1 MSPRPMAPSGPPPAA
16 SASPPTTTPHATPTT
31 TPHATAGASL
41 PLPLA
46 GEGRGEGRRTA
57 PPLTLGRDRGN
68 RTLRYLAL
76 AAVAIVMLYPLLWL
90 VGASF
95 KSNAEIFSSAGF
107 WPDRLDF
114 GAYAKGWKTSTEY
127 TFATYFLNSFLITL
141 PRIVVTVISCVLVA
155 YAFARFE
162 FWGRKLLFS
171 IMIATMMLPL
181 IVLRLPQYLVFRE
194 IGWLDSYL
202 PLIVPSAFATDTFF
216 VFMLVQFLRG
226 IPRDMEEAAQ
236 IDGCN
241 ALQLLW
247 HIIVP
252 LLKPAIIS
260 VIVFQFIWTMNDFMG
275 PLIYLASVEKYPV
288 SLALKMSIGA
298 TEEVEW
304 ANVIAISVVALIP
317 SVAVF
322 FAAQKHFIEGA
333 TSSGVK
339 G

>member
-1 MSPRPMAPSGPPPAA
+1 MSTAHADHAERSRALLR
-16 SASPPTTTPHATPTT
+16 TTV
-31 TPHATAGASL
+31 L
-41 PLPLA
+41 L
-46 GEGRGEGRRTA
+46 
-57 PPLTLGRDRGN
+57 
-68 RTLRYLAL
+68 
-76 AAVAIVMLYPLLWL
+76 AVAVLMLYPLLWL

-95 KSNAEIFSSAGF
+95 KTNTEIFTEVGF
-107 WPDRLDF
+107 WPSKFDF

-127 TFATYFLNSFLITL
+127 TFATYFLNSFLITV
-141 PRIVVTVISCVLVA
+141 PRIIVTVISCVLVA

-162 FWGRKLLFS
+162 FWGKKLLFS
-171 IMIATMMLPL
+171 VMVGTMMLPL
-181 IVLRLPQYLVFRE
+181 IVLRLPQYLMFKE
-194 IGWLDSYL
+194 LGWLDTYL

-226 IPRDMEEAAQ
+226 IPRDMEEAAL

-241 ALQLLW
+241 AVQMLW

-260 VIVFQFIWTMNDFMG
+260 VVVFQFIWTMNDFMG
-275 PLIYLASVEKYPV
+275 PLIYLSSVEKYPV

-322 FAAQKHFIEGA
+322 FMAQKHFIEGA
-333 TSSGVK
+333 SSSGIK

>member
-1 MSPRPMAPSGPPPAA
+1 MS
-16 SASPPTTTPHATPTT
+16 
-31 TPHATAGASL
+31 
-41 PLPLA
+41 
-46 GEGRGEGRRTA
+46 
-57 PPLTLGRDRGN
+57 
-68 RTLRYLAL
+68 
-76 AAVAIVMLYPLLWL
+76 AAVLAEPSRGAKLIRTTALLCVAVVMLYPLLWL

-95 KSNAEIFSSAGF
+95 KSNAQIFTEAGF
-107 WPDRLDF
+107 WPDSF
-114 GAYAKGWKTSTEY
+114 SFSAYAKGWKTSTEY
-127 TFATYFLNSFLITL
+127 TFLTYFLNSFAIVV
-141 PRIVVTVISCVLVA
+141 PRIIVTVISCVLVA

-162 FWGRKLLFS
+162 FWGKKLLFS
-171 IMIATMMLPL
+171 VMVGTMMLPL
-181 IVLRLPQYLVFRE
+181 IVLRLPQYLMFRE
-194 IGWLDSYL
+194 LGWLDTYL
-202 PLIVPSAFATDTFF
+202 PLILPSAFATDTFF

-226 IPRDMEEAAQ
+226 IPRDMEEAAM

-241 ALQLLW
+241 AAQLLW

-260 VIVFQFIWTMNDFMG
+260 VVVFQFIWTMNDFMG

-304 ANVIAISVVALIP
+304 ANVIAISVVALVP

-322 FAAQKHFIEGA
+322 FMAQKHFIEGA
-333 TSSGVK
+333 SSSGIK

>member
-1 MSPRPMAPSGPPPAA
+1 MSPAPAPSYAERV
-16 SASPPTTTPHATPTT
+16 STFWRY
-31 TPHATAGASL
+31 TAL
-41 PLPLA
+41 LCV
-46 GEGRGEGRRTA
+46 
-57 PPLTLGRDRGN
+57 
-68 RTLRYLAL
+68 
-76 AAVAIVMLYPLLWL
+76 AVLMLYPLAWL
-90 VGASF
+90 VGATF
-95 KSNAEIFSSAGF
+95 KSNAEIFTSVGL
-107 WPDRLDF
+107 WPSRLDF
-114 GAYAKGWKTSTEY
+114 GAYAKGWKTSTEF
-127 TFATYFLNSFLITL
+127 TFATYFLNSFAIVV

-162 FWGRKLLFS
+162 FWGKKTLFAV
-171 IMIATMMLPL
+171 MVGTMMLPL
-181 IVLRLPQYLVFRE
+181 IILRLPQYLMFRE
-194 IGWLDSYL
+194 FGWLDTYA

-252 LLKPAIIS
+252 LLKPAIIA
-260 VIVFQFIWTMNDFMG
+260 VVVFQFIWTMNDFMG
-275 PLIYLASVEKYPV
+275 PLIYLSTVENYPV

-304 ANVIAISVVALIP
+304 ANVIAISVVSLIP

-322 FAAQKHFIEGA
+322 FMAQRYFIEGA
-333 TSSGVK
+333 ASSGIK

>member
-1 MSPRPMAPSGPPPAA
+1 MSPAPSYAERV
-16 SASPPTTTPHATPTT
+16 SSFWRY
-31 TPHATAGASL
+31 TAL
-41 PLPLA
+41 
-46 GEGRGEGRRTA
+46 
-57 PPLTLGRDRGN
+57 LTV
-68 RTLRYLAL
+68 
-76 AAVAIVMLYPLLWL
+76 AVLMLYPLAWL
-90 VGASF
+90 VGATF
-95 KSNAEIFSSAGF
+95 KSNAEIFTSVGL
-107 WPDRLDF
+107 WPSRLDF
-114 GAYAKGWKTSTEY
+114 GAYAKGWKTSTEF
-127 TFATYFLNSFLITL
+127 TFATYFLNSFAIVI

-162 FWGRKLLFS
+162 FWGKKTLFAV
-171 IMIATMMLPL
+171 MVGTMMLPL
-181 IVLRLPQYLVFRE
+181 IILRLPQYLMFRE
-194 IGWLDSYL
+194 FGWLDTYA

-241 ALQLLW
+241 AFQLLW

-252 LLKPAIIS
+252 LLKPAIIA
-260 VIVFQFIWTMNDFMG
+260 VVVFQFIWTMNDFMG
-275 PLIYLASVEKYPV
+275 PLIYLSTVEKYPV

-304 ANVIAISVVALIP
+304 ANVIAISVVSLIP

-322 FAAQKHFIEGA
+322 FMAQRYFIEGA
-333 TSSGVK
+333 ASSGIK

>member
-1 MSPRPMAPSGPPPAA
+1 MS
-16 SASPPTTTPHATPTT
+16 
-31 TPHATAGASL
+31 GASEL
-41 PLPLA
+41 ILVR
-46 GEGRGEGRRTA
+46 ERGR
-57 PPLTLGRDRGN
+57 PW
-68 RTLRYLAL
+68 LRYLAL
-76 AAVAIVMLYPLLWL
+76 GAVAIVMLYPLLWL

-95 KSNAEIFSSAGF
+95 KSNTEIYTEIGF
-107 WPDRLDF
+107 WPARFDF

-127 TFATYFLNSFLITL
+127 TFATYFLNSFLITI
-141 PRIVVTVISCVLVA
+141 PRILVTVISCVLVA

-162 FWGRKLLFS
+162 FWGKKLLFS
-171 IMIATMMLPL
+171 VMVGTMMLPL
-181 IVLRLPQYLVFRE
+181 IILRLPQYLVFKE

-275 PLIYLASVEKYPV
+275 PLIYLSTVEKYPV

-304 ANVIAISVVALIP
+304 ASVIAISVLALVP
-317 SVAVF
+317 SVTVF
-322 FAAQKHFIEGA
+322 FLAQKHFIEGA

>member
-1 MSPRPMAPSGPPPAA
+1 MSTAHAQHAERSRVLLR
-16 SASPPTTTPHATPTT
+16 TTV
-31 TPHATAGASL
+31 L
-41 PLPLA
+41 L
-46 GEGRGEGRRTA
+46 
-57 PPLTLGRDRGN
+57 
-68 RTLRYLAL
+68 
-76 AAVAIVMLYPLLWL
+76 AVAVVMLYPLLWL

-95 KSNAEIFSSAGF
+95 KTNTEIFTEVGF
-107 WPDRLDF
+107 WPSRFDF
-114 GAYAKGWKTSTEY
+114 GSYAKGWKTSTEY
-127 TFATYFLNSFLITL
+127 TFATYFLNSFLITV

-162 FWGRKLLFS
+162 FWGKKLLFS
-171 IMIATMMLPL
+171 IMVGTMMLPL
-181 IVLRLPQYLVFRE
+181 IVLRLPQYLMFKE
-194 IGWLDSYL
+194 LGWLDSYL

-226 IPRDMEEAAQ
+226 IPRDMEEAAL

-241 ALQLLW
+241 AVQMLW

-275 PLIYLASVEKYPV
+275 PLIYLSSVEKYPV

-304 ANVIAISVVALIP
+304 ANVIAISVVALVP

-322 FAAQKHFIEGA
+322 FMAQRHFIEGA
-333 TSSGVK
+333 SSSGIK

>member
-1 MSPRPMAPSGPPPAA
+1 MSQDIGSSSSRDQA
-16 SASPPTTTPHATPTT
+16 SRAQTLVRTTLLL
-31 TPHATAGASL
+31 SV
-41 PLPLA
+41 
-46 GEGRGEGRRTA
+46 
-57 PPLTLGRDRGN
+57 
-68 RTLRYLAL
+68 
-76 AAVAIVMLYPLLWL
+76 AVVMLYPLLWL

-95 KSNAEIFSSAGF
+95 KSNAQIFSEVGF
-107 WPDRLDF
+107 WPSSFDF
-114 GAYAKGWKTSTEY
+114 DAYAKGWKTSTEY
-127 TFATYFLNSFLITL
+127 TFATYFANSFLITV
-141 PRIVVTVISCVLVA
+141 PRIAVTVVSCVLVA
-155 YAFARFE
+155 YGFARFE
-162 FWGRKLLFS
+162 FKGKKLLFA
-171 IMIATMMLPL
+171 IMIGTMMLPQ
-181 IVLRLPQYLVFRE
+181 IVLRLPQYLMFKE
-194 IGWLDSYL
+194 LGWLDTYL
-202 PLIVPSAFATDTFF
+202 PLILPSAFATDTFF

-226 IPRDMEEAAQ
+226 IPRDMEEAAV

-247 HIIVP
+247 HVIVP

-275 PLIYLASVEKYPV
+275 PLIYLSSVENYPV

-322 FAAQKHFIEGA
+322 FMAQRHFIEGA
-333 TSSGVK
+333 SSSGIK

>member
-1 MSPRPMAPSGPPPAA
+1 VSQDIGSSSSRDQAGRVQTLVR
-16 SASPPTTTPHATPTT
+16 TTLLL
-31 TPHATAGASL
+31 SV
-41 PLPLA
+41 
-46 GEGRGEGRRTA
+46 
-57 PPLTLGRDRGN
+57 
-68 RTLRYLAL
+68 
-76 AAVAIVMLYPLLWL
+76 AVVMLYPLLWL

-95 KSNAEIFSSAGF
+95 KSNAQIFSEVGF
-107 WPDRLDF
+107 WPSSFDF

-127 TFATYFLNSFLITL
+127 TFATYFANSFLITV
-141 PRIVVTVISCVLVA
+141 PRIAVTVVSCVLVA
-155 YAFARFE
+155 YGFARFE
-162 FWGRKLLFS
+162 FKGKKLLFA
-171 IMIATMMLPL
+171 IMIGTMMLPQ
-181 IVLRLPQYLVFRE
+181 IVLRLPQYLMFKE
-194 IGWLDSYL
+194 LGWLDTYL
-202 PLIVPSAFATDTFF
+202 PLILPSAFATDTFF

-226 IPRDMEEAAQ
+226 IPRDMEEAAV

-247 HIIVP
+247 HVIVP

-275 PLIYLASVEKYPV
+275 PLIYLSSVENYPV

-322 FAAQKHFIEGA
+322 FMAQRHFIEGA
-333 TSSGVK
+333 SSSGIK

>member
-1 MSPRPMAPSGPPPAA
+1 MIAA
-16 SASPPTTTPHATPTT
+16 ET
-31 TPHATAGASL
+31 
-41 PLPLA
+41 
-46 GEGRGEGRRTA
+46 GE
-57 PPLTLGRDRGN
+57 RGN
-68 RTLRYLAL
+68 QLIRYTAL
-76 AAVAIVMLYPLLWL
+76 LAVAVVMLYPLLWL
-90 VGASF
+90 IGASF
-95 KSNAEIFSSAGF
+95 KSNGEIFTELGF
-107 WPDRLDF
+107 WPSRIDF

-127 TFATYFLNSFLITL
+127 TFATYFLNSFAIVV
-141 PRIVVTVISCVLVA
+141 PRIIVTVISCVLVA

-162 FWGRKLLFS
+162 FFGKKLLFG
-171 IMIATMMLPL
+171 IMVATMMLPL
-181 IVLRLPQYLVFRE
+181 IVLRLPQYLMFKQL
-194 IGWLDSYL
+194 GWLDTYIPIIL
-202 PLIVPSAFATDTFF
+202 PSAFATDTFF

-260 VIVFQFIWTMNDFMG
+260 VVVFQFIWTMNDFMG

-304 ANVIAISVVALIP
+304 ANVIAISVVALVP
-317 SVAVF
+317 SVLVF
-322 FAAQKHFIEGA
+322 FAAQRHFIEGA
-333 TSSGVK
+333 ASSGIK

>member
-1 MSPRPMAPSGPPPAA
+1 MNAA
-16 SASPPTTTPHATPTT
+16 
-31 TPHATAGASL
+31 
-41 PLPLA
+41 
-46 GEGRGEGRRTA
+46 
-57 PPLTLGRDRGN
+57 LTDHTQRSRALI
-68 RTLRYLAL
+68 RYTILL
-76 AAVAIVMLYPLLWL
+76 AVAVLMLYPLLWL

-95 KSNAEIFSSAGF
+95 KSNAEIFSEVGL
-107 WPDRLDF
+107 WPERF
-114 GAYAKGWKTSTEY
+114 GLEAYAKGWKTSTEY
-127 TFATYFLNSFLITL
+127 TFATYFLNSFLITI
-141 PRIVVTVISCVLVA
+141 PRIAVTVVSCVLVA
-155 YAFARFE
+155 YAFARFD
-162 FWGRKLLFS
+162 FWGKKTLFAV
-171 IMIATMMLPL
+171 MVGTMMLPL
-181 IVLRLPQYLVFRE
+181 IILRLPQYLMFRE
-194 IGWLDSYL
+194 FGWLDTYA

-260 VIVFQFIWTMNDFMG
+260 VVVFQFIWTMNDFMG
-275 PLIYLASVEKYPV
+275 PLIYLSTVEKYPV

-304 ANVIAISVVALIP
+304 ANVIAISVVSLVP

-322 FAAQKHFIEGA
+322 FMAQRHFIEGA
-333 TSSGVK
+333 ASSGIK

>member
-1 MSPRPMAPSGPPPAA
+1 MNTRTSNTSAEAMVVDHEAA
-16 SASPPTTTPHATPTT
+16 LSQ
-31 TPHATAGASL
+31 
-41 PLPLA
+41 
-46 GEGRGEGRRTA
+46 RRERINA
-57 PPLTLGRDRGN
+57 LVRYVVLGLVG
-68 RTLRYLAL
+68 L
-76 AAVAIVMLYPLLWL
+76 VMLYPMIWL

-95 KSNAEIFSSAGF
+95 KTNTEIFTEMGF
-107 WPDRLDF
+107 WPSRFDF
-114 GAYAKGWKTSTEY
+114 TAYVKGWKTSTEY
-127 TFATYFLNSFLITL
+127 TFATYFLNSFIITI
-141 PRIVVTVISCVLVA
+141 PRIIVTVISCVLVA

-162 FWGRKLLFS
+162 FWGKKTLFG
-171 IMIATMMLPL
+171 IMVGTMMLPL
-181 IVLRLPQYLVFRE
+181 IILRLPQYLMFKE
-194 IGWLDSYL
+194 FGWLDSYL
-202 PLIVPSAFATDTFF
+202 PLIIPSAFATDTFF

-241 ALQLLW
+241 PLQLLW

-275 PLIYLASVEKYPV
+275 PLIYLSTVEKYPV

-304 ANVIAISVVALIP
+304 ASVLAISVVALLP
-317 SVAVF
+317 SILVF
-322 FAAQKHFIEGA
+322 FAAQRHFIEGA
-333 TSSGVK
+333 SSSGIK

>member
-1 MSPRPMAPSGPPPAA
+1 MTDQA
-16 SASPPTTTPHATPTT
+16 SRAQTLVRTTLLL
-31 TPHATAGASL
+31 SV
-41 PLPLA
+41 
-46 GEGRGEGRRTA
+46 
-57 PPLTLGRDRGN
+57 
-68 RTLRYLAL
+68 
-76 AAVAIVMLYPLLWL
+76 AVVMLYPLLWL

-95 KSNAEIFSSAGF
+95 KSNAQIFSEVGF
-107 WPDRLDF
+107 WPQSFDF
-114 GAYAKGWKTSTEY
+114 SAYAKGWKTSTEY
-127 TFATYFLNSFLITL
+127 TFATYFANSFLITV
-141 PRIVVTVISCVLVA
+141 PRIAVTVVSCVLVA
-155 YAFARFE
+155 YGFARFE
-162 FWGRKLLFS
+162 FTGKKLLFG
-171 IMIATMMLPL
+171 IMIGTMMLPL
-181 IVLRLPQYLVFRE
+181 IVLRLPQYLMFKE
-194 IGWLDSYL
+194 LGWLDTYL
-202 PLIVPSAFATDTFF
+202 PLILPSAFATDTFF

-226 IPRDMEEAAQ
+226 IPRDMEEAAV

-275 PLIYLASVEKYPV
+275 PLIYLASVENYPV

-322 FAAQKHFIEGA
+322 FMAQRHFIEGA
-333 TSSGVK
+333 SSSGIK

>member
-1 MSPRPMAPSGPPPAA
+1 MSGAA
-16 SASPPTTTPHATPTT
+16 ADGMEQADST
-31 TPHATAGASL
+31 
-41 PLPLA
+41 
-46 GEGRGEGRRTA
+46 RWV
-57 PPLTLGRDRGN
+57 
-68 RTLRYLAL
+68 RYLVLAL
-76 AAVAIVMLYPLLWL
+76 VAFVMLYPLLWL
-90 VGASF
+90 IGASF
-95 KSNAEIFSSAGF
+95 KSNQQIFTEVGF
-107 WPDRLDF
+107 WPQSIDF
-114 GAYAKGWKTSTEY
+114 KAYAKGWKTSTEY
-127 TFATYFLNSFLITL
+127 TFATYFLNRFLITI
-141 PRIVVTVISCVLVA
+141 PRIIVTVISCVLVA
-155 YAFARFE
+155 YAFARFD
-162 FWGRKLLFS
+162 FWGKKFLFS
-171 IMIATMMLPL
+171 VMVATMMLPL

-194 IGWLDSYL
+194 LGWLDSYL
-202 PLIVPSAFATDTFF
+202 PMIVPSAFATDTFF
-216 VFMLVQFLRG
+216 IFMLVQFLRS

-241 ALQLLW
+241 SLQLLW

-252 LLKPAIIS
+252 MLKPAIIS

-322 FAAQKHFIEGA
+322 FAAQRHFIEGA
-333 TSSGVK
+333 TSSGIK

>member
-1 MSPRPMAPSGPPPAA
+1 VSAPAESSGLSDQA
-16 SASPPTTTPHATPTT
+16 SRAQTLVRTT
-31 TPHATAGASL
+31 L
-41 PLPLA
+41 LM
-46 GEGRGEGRRTA
+46 
-57 PPLTLGRDRGN
+57 
-68 RTLRYLAL
+68 
-76 AAVAIVMLYPLLWL
+76 AVAVVMLYPLLWL

-95 KSNAEIFSSAGF
+95 KSNAQIFSEVGF
-107 WPDRLDF
+107 WPQSFDF
-114 GAYAKGWKTSTEY
+114 SAYAKGWKTSTEY
-127 TFATYFLNSFLITL
+127 TFATYFANSFLITV
-141 PRIVVTVISCVLVA
+141 PRIAVTVVSCVLVA
-155 YAFARFE
+155 YGFARFE
-162 FWGRKLLFS
+162 FRGKKLLFG
-171 IMIATMMLPL
+171 IMIGTMMLPL
-181 IVLRLPQYLVFRE
+181 IVLRLPQYLMFKE
-194 IGWLDSYL
+194 LGWLDTYL
-202 PLIVPSAFATDTFF
+202 PLILPSAFATDTFF

-226 IPRDMEEAAQ
+226 IPRDMEEAAV

-275 PLIYLASVEKYPV
+275 PLIYLASVENYPV

-317 SVAVF
+317 SVVVF
-322 FAAQKHFIEGA
+322 FLAQRHFIEGA
-333 TSSGVK
+333 SSSGIK

>member
-1 MSPRPMAPSGPPPAA
+1 MTQALDDHA
-16 SASPPTTTPHATPTT
+16 SRTQTLVRTT
-31 TPHATAGASL
+31 L
-41 PLPLA
+41 LL
-46 GEGRGEGRRTA
+46 
-57 PPLTLGRDRGN
+57 
-68 RTLRYLAL
+68 
-76 AAVAIVMLYPLLWL
+76 AVAVLMLYPLVWL

-95 KSNAEIFSSAGF
+95 KSNAQIFSEVGF
-107 WPDRLDF
+107 WPERFDF

-127 TFATYFLNSFLITL
+127 TFATYFANSFLITI
-141 PRIVVTVISCVLVA
+141 PRIAVTVVSCVLVA
-155 YAFARFE
+155 YGFARFD
-162 FWGRKLLFS
+162 FFGKKTLFAV
-171 IMIATMMLPL
+171 MVGTMMLPL
-181 IVLRLPQYLVFRE
+181 IVLRLPQYLMFKE
-194 IGWLDSYL
+194 LGWLDTYW
-202 PLIVPSAFATDTFF
+202 PLVLPSAFATDTFF

-226 IPRDMEEAAQ
+226 IPRDMEEAAV

-260 VIVFQFIWTMNDFMG
+260 VVVFQFIWTMNDFMG
-275 PLIYLASVEKYPV
+275 PLVYLASVEKYPV

-304 ANVIAISVVALIP
+304 ANVIAISVVALVP

-322 FAAQKHFIEGA
+322 FMAQRHFIEGA
-333 TSSGVK
+333 SSSGIK

>member
-1 MSPRPMAPSGPPPAA
+1 MNTATSTLRDGLVA
-16 SASPPTTTPHATPTT
+16 SDHEARLTRRRERA
-31 TPHATAGASL
+31 ATA
-41 PLPLA
+41 
-46 GEGRGEGRRTA
+46 
-57 PPLTLGRDRGN
+57 
-68 RTLRYLAL
+68 LRY
-76 AAVAIVMLYPLLWL
+76 AVLGAVGLLMLYPMIWL

-95 KSNAEIFSSAGF
+95 KSNTEIFTEIGF
-107 WPDRLDF
+107 IPSHLDF
-114 GAYAKGWKTSTEY
+114 TAYLKGWKTSTEY
-127 TFATYFLNSFLITL
+127 TFATYFLNSFLITV
-141 PRIVVTVISCVLVA
+141 PRIIVTVISCVLVA

-162 FWGRKLLFS
+162 FFAKKFLFS
-171 IMIATMMLPL
+171 VMVGTMMLPL
-181 IVLRLPQYLVFRE
+181 IILRLPQYLMFKE
-194 IGWLDSYL
+194 FGWLDTYL
-202 PLIVPSAFATDTFF
+202 PIIAPSAFATDTFF

-241 ALQLLW
+241 ALQMLW

-275 PLIYLASVEKYPV
+275 PLIYLSTVEKYPV

-304 ANVIAISVVALIP
+304 ASVLAISVVALLP

-333 TSSGVK
+333 ASSGIK

>member
-1 MSPRPMAPSGPPPAA
+1 MSAPVEMQERAVGDDGK
-16 SASPPTTTPHATPTT
+16 TPW
-31 TPHATAGASL
+31 
-41 PLPLA
+41 
-46 GEGRGEGRRTA
+46 
-57 PPLTLGRDRGN
+57 
-68 RTLRYLAL
+68 LRYLMLGATAL
-76 AAVAIVMLYPLLWL
+76 VMLYPLLWL

-95 KSNAEIFSSAGF
+95 KSNSEIFASAGF
-107 WPDRLDF
+107 WPSRF
-114 GAYAKGWKTSTEY
+114 SFEAYEKGWKTSTEY
-127 TFATYFLNSFLITL
+127 TFATYFLNSFLITI
-141 PRIVVTVISCVLVA
+141 PRIIVTVISCVLVA
-155 YAFARFE
+155 YAFARFDL
-162 FWGRKLLFS
+162 WGKKALFAV
-171 IMIATMMLPL
+171 MVATMMLPL
-181 IVLRLPQYLVFRE
+181 IVLRLPQYLMFRQFDM
-194 IGWLDSYL
+194 LDSWL
-202 PLIVPSAFATDTFF
+202 PLILPSAFATDTFF

-226 IPRDMEEAAQ
+226 IPRDMEEAAL

-275 PLIYLASVEKYPV
+275 PLIYLSSVENYPV

-304 ANVIAISVVALIP
+304 SNVIAISVVALIP

>member
-1 MSPRPMAPSGPPPAA
+1 VTGGAGLSPQAERAQQVMRYAA
-16 SASPPTTTPHATPTT
+16 
-31 TPHATAGASL
+31 L
-41 PLPLA
+41 L
-46 GEGRGEGRRTA
+46 
-57 PPLTLGRDRGN
+57 
-68 RTLRYLAL
+68 
-76 AAVAIVMLYPLLWL
+76 AVAVVMLYPLLWL
-90 VGASF
+90 VAATF
-95 KSNAEIFSSAGF
+95 KTNAEIHTEIGL
-107 WPDRLDF
+107 WPSRFDF
-114 GAYAKGWKTSTEY
+114 AAYAKGWKTSTEY
-127 TFATYFLNSFLITL
+127 TFATYFLNSFLI
-141 PRIVVTVISCVLVA
+141 IVPKILVTVVSCVLVA

-162 FWGRKLLFS
+162 FFGKKLLFS
-171 IMIATMMLPL
+171 IMVGTMMLPL
-181 IVLRLPQYLVFRE
+181 IVLRLPQYLMFKE
-194 IGWLDSYL
+194 FGWLDTYL
-202 PLIVPSAFATDTFF
+202 PLILPSAFATDTFF

-226 IPRDMEEAAQ
+226 IPRDMEEAAM

-241 ALQLLW
+241 ALQMLW

-260 VIVFQFIWTMNDFMG
+260 VVVFQFIWSMNDFMG

-322 FAAQKHFIEGA
+322 FMAQKHFIEGA
-333 TSSGVK
+333 ASSGIK

>member
-1 MSPRPMAPSGPPPAA
+1 MSPAPDSSSLSDQA
-16 SASPPTTTPHATPTT
+16 SRAQTLVRTTLLL
-31 TPHATAGASL
+31 S
-41 PLPLA
+41 
-46 GEGRGEGRRTA
+46 
-57 PPLTLGRDRGN
+57 
-68 RTLRYLAL
+68 
-76 AAVAIVMLYPLLWL
+76 VAIVMLYPLLWL

-95 KSNAEIFSSAGF
+95 KSNAQIFSEVGF
-107 WPDRLDF
+107 WPESFDF

-127 TFATYFLNSFLITL
+127 TFATYFANSFLITV
-141 PRIVVTVISCVLVA
+141 PRIAVTVVSCVLVA
-155 YAFARFE
+155 YGFARFE
-162 FWGRKLLFS
+162 FTGKKLLFS
-171 IMIATMMLPL
+171 IMIGTMMLPL
-181 IVLRLPQYLVFRE
+181 IVLRLPQYLMFKE
-194 IGWLDSYL
+194 LGWLDTYL
-202 PLIVPSAFATDTFF
+202 PLILPSAFATDTFF

-226 IPRDMEEAAQ
+226 IPRDMEEAAV

-322 FAAQKHFIEGA
+322 FMAQRHFIEGA
-333 TSSGVK
+333 SSSGIK

>member
-1 MSPRPMAPSGPPPAA
+1 MSTALSDQA
-16 SASPPTTTPHATPTT
+16 SRAQTLVRTT
-31 TPHATAGASL
+31 L
-41 PLPLA
+41 LL
-46 GEGRGEGRRTA
+46 
-57 PPLTLGRDRGN
+57 
-68 RTLRYLAL
+68 
-76 AAVAIVMLYPLLWL
+76 AVAVLMLYPLLWL

-95 KSNAEIFSSAGF
+95 KTNAQIFSEVGF
-107 WPDRLDF
+107 IPDRIDF
-114 GAYAKGWKTSTEY
+114 GAYVKGWKTSTEY
-127 TFATYFLNSFLITL
+127 TFATYFLNSFLITI
-141 PRIVVTVISCVLVA
+141 PRIIVTVISCVLVA

-162 FWGRKLLFS
+162 FWGKKFLFAV
-171 IMIATMMLPL
+171 MIGTMMLPL
-181 IVLRLPQYLVFRE
+181 IVLRLPQYLMFKE
-194 IGWLDSYL
+194 MGWLDTYL

-216 VFMLVQFLRG
+216 VLMLVQFLRG
-226 IPRDMEEAAQ
+226 IPRDMEEAAV

-241 ALQLLW
+241 SLQLLW

-317 SVAVF
+317 SVVVF
-322 FAAQKHFIEGA
+322 FLAQRHFIEGA
-333 TSSGVK
+333 SSSGIK